1 MENAMKTKKLS
12 MEMIFL
18 VITVIAYIAASLM
31 FCYTTKP
38 EVTTGEFPFSLTY
51 EYKGETGTL
60 SGVMKARYSGS
71 ETIHGE
77 HRRYWNTETIYD
89 DPENDPFVVE
99 QNDELQ
105 TTLSVREHM
114 DAGYFMGDPLHKDYY
129 EIYGLEGPEPYIEYY
144 DYKNDIYLD
153 EENRDEIL
161 ESIDFRIVDFT
172 YKEPVENSFSFS
184 GIHYDADNVIIFV
197 AILSVYFLLCLIF
210 VRKDQ
215 SYCYSRLDK
224 FGILCNF
231 LVGIF
236 AVPFIT
242 VSCMLFGL
250 VESHME
256 LINHITYNIPSVAI
270 LCLAL
275 SVVLRRRGHSKAGF
289 FVQFGGILP
298 FLGILVLD
306 IL

>member
-1 MENAMKTKKLS
+1 MKTKKLS
-12 MEMIFL
+12 LEMIFL
-18 VITVIAYIAASLM
+18 VITVVAYIAGSVI

-38 EVTTGEFPFSLTY
+38 AVTTGEFPFSVTY
-51 EYKGETGTL
+51 AYKGETKTL
-60 SGVMKARYSGS
+60 SGVMKCRYSGS

-77 HRRYWNTETIYD
+77 HRRYWNQETVYD
-89 DPENDPFVVE
+89 NPENVEYPFIVE

-105 TTLSVREHM
+105 TSLSVQEHM

-129 EIYGLEGPEPYIEYY
+129 GMHGLEIAEPYVEYY

-153 EENRDEIL
+153 EENREEIL

-172 YKEPVENSFSFS
+172 YAQPIENSFSFS
-184 GIHYDADNVIIFV
+184 GIHYDADNVLIFV
-197 AILSVYFLLCLIF
+197 AIMSVFFLLCLIF
-210 VRKDQ
+210 VRKDKE
-215 SYCYSRLDK
+215 YRYSGLDK
-224 FGILCNF
+224 AGILFNF
-231 LVGIF
+231 LLGIF

-250 VESHME
+250 VESSME
-256 LINHITYNIPSVAI
+256 LINQITYNIPSIAI

-275 SVVLRRRGHSKAGF
+275 SVVFRRRGYSKAGF

-298 FLGILVLD
+298 FLLVLALD